1 MEDFSEILRMDNLL
15 SDEFADYLSP
25 LSRFLLGRTDVVPDV
40 NGATADDLVKMRED
54 LRAKFG
60 DDKPGLEFCVIALG
74 RLASNRFA
82 CKSQGFP
89 AINLTL
95 EKLSNAISQKLPI
108 IFTFG
113 FGGYKNHNS
122 PEYPEPGWAEFFAIK
137 HLIKYLGPIIKNYQH
152 GVIVEFE
159 SEEICVQFNNVPQ
172 SGTDKYTAAFKKL
185 LQYFSDKTG
194 ADLHF
199 VISREQY
206 PGGAQALY
214 DLMEQKT
221 AEHEKAFSEL
231 SPDQQTKWIQRAEN
245 NFMIKGTKD
254 YTNATPAEIAA
265 VAKQVRIMNE
275 VFLDADY
282 ILRAEY
288 WDQENRVVICGTWGI
303 MPSAFP
309 VELALHIMSTSSS
322 LTDFWIGTGVLN
334 GTHENIL
341 SKTQFDA
348 VKDKIQYVD
357 VDSDLKFISD
367 NFKKI
372 PVLNIKL

>member
-1 MEDFSEILRMDNLL
+1 MIQIKEVLRLDNLL
-15 SDEFADYLSP
+15 SDDFADYLSP
-25 LSRFLLGRTDVVPDV
+25 LSRFLLGRTDAVPDV
-40 NGATADDLVKMRED
+40 KGATADDLIKMRED
-54 LRAKFG
+54 LRARFG
-60 DDKPGLEFCVIALG
+60 NDEAGREFCVTALG
-74 RLASNRFA
+74 RLTSNRFA
-82 CKSQGFP
+82 CKSQGF
-89 AINLTL
+89 AATNLTL

-137 HLIKYLGPIIKNYQH
+137 HIIKYLGPIIKNYQH

-172 SGTDKYTAAFKKL
+172 SGTDKYTSAFKKL
-185 LQYFSDKTG
+185 LQYFRDKTG
-194 ADLHF
+194 VDLRL
-199 VISREQY
+199 VISRDQY

-214 DLMEQKT
+214 DLMKQKT
-221 AEHEKAFSEL
+221 AEHEKTFSQL
-231 SPDQQTKWIQRAEN
+231 SPEQQTKWIQRAEN
-245 NFMIKGTKD
+245 NLMIAGTKD
-254 YTNATPAEIAA
+254 YTNATPAEIAE
-265 VAKQVRIMNE
+265 VARQVRIMNE

-334 GTHENIL
+334 GTHKDIL

-348 VKDKIQYVD
+348 IADKIEYID
-357 VDSDLKFISD
+357 VDSDLKSISD

-372 PVLNIKL
+372 PVIK